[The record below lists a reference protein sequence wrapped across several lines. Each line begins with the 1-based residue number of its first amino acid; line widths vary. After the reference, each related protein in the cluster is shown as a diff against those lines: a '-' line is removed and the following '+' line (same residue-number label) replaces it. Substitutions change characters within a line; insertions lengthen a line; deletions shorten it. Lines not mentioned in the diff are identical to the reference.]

1 MPVGGLR
8 GDRSGEDAP
17 ADYYEDPV
25 LHHAFTVGLCSVLSQ
40 TPDHAVPHSG
50 NAQVVP
56 VASAVHIGPDATNP
70 STGRLRRGWHNG
82 RVPTDST
89 DPADPK
95 TATTDPKTSTA
106 PADDDVTFD
115 YPVTFR
121 INRIAYFTVPMVA
134 LVVVLLVGA
143 SPWFTFALVV
153 PVVLWLWI
161 HRLRTVVTEDG
172 LRAVRMFSTT
182 EIAWP
187 EVAGLQFPKWSSV
200 RAVLTDGSRVRLPAI
215 GFRDLPALSIVSG
228 GRIPD
233 PFEAARSAE

>member
-1 MPVGGLR
+1 M
-8 GDRSGEDAP
+8 A
-17 ADYYEDPV
+17 
-25 LHHAFTVGLCSVLSQ
+25 
-40 TPDHAVPHSG
+40 
-50 NAQVVP
+50 
-56 VASAVHIGPDATNP
+56 
-70 STGRLRRGWHNG
+70 GWHNG

-89 DPADPK
+89 DPV
-95 TATTDPKTSTA
+95 DPKTSTT
-106 PADDDVTFD
+106 PADDDLTFD

-143 SPWFTFALVV
+143 SPWFAIALVV

-161 HRLRTVVTEDG
+161 HRLRTVVTENG

-182 EIAWP
+182 EIAWS

-200 RAVLTDGSRVRLPAI
+200 RAVLTDGNRVRLPAI

-233 PFEAARSAE
+233 PFEAARSAK